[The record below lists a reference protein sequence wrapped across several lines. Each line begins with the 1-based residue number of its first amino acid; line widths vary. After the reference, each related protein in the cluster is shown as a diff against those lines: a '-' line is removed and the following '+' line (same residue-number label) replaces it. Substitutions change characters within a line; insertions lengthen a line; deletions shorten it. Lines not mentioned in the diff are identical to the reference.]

1 MKLTVTMFMSLD
13 GVAQAPGGADEDR
26 DGGFDQGGWLMPHVD
41 DTFGA
46 AIDARFAE
54 ADAFLFGRRTYE
66 IFAQHWP
73 KVTDPG
79 DPVAGRFNTLP
90 KYVASNTLSDPE
102 WEGTT
107 VIGDVATEVARL
119 KEQPGRELQVH
130 GSVTLVQTLAR
141 EKLVDEYLIVVAPL
155 ILGAGKRPFD
165 GAAPSGLEL
174 VDSKAANTGLMV
186 QTYRPTGAPKREDA
200 PPPE

>member
-1 MKLTVTMFMSLD
+1 MKLTVTIFTSID

-26 DGGFDQGGWLMPHVD
+26 DGGFDQGGWLMPHAD
-41 DTFGA
+41 DVFGA
-46 AIDARFAE
+46 AIDARFAA

-66 IFAQHWP
+66 IFAGHWP
-73 KVTDPG
+73 KVTDPE

-90 KYVASNTLSDPE
+90 KYVASTTLSDPE

-107 VIGDVATEVARL
+107 VIADVPAEVARL
-119 KEQPGRELQVH
+119 KERPGRELQVH
-130 GSVTLVQTLAR
+130 GSVTLIQTLAR
-141 EKLVDEYLIVVAPL
+141 ENLVDEYLLVVAPV
-155 ILGAGKRPFD
+155 ILGNGKRPFD
-165 GAAPSGLEL
+165 GAAPAGLEL
-174 VDSKAANTGLMV
+174 VDSRTASTGLMV

>member
-1 MKLTVTMFMSLD
+1 MKLTVTIFTSID

-26 DGGFDQGGWLMPHVD
+26 DGGFDQGGWLMPHAD
-41 DTFGA
+41 DVFGA
-46 AIDARFAE
+46 AIEARFAA

-66 IFAQHWP
+66 IFAGHWP
-73 KVTDPG
+73 KVTDPD

-90 KYVASNTLSDPE
+90 KYVASTTLTDPE

-107 VIGDVATEVARL
+107 VVADVPAEVARL
-119 KEQPGRELQVH
+119 KEEPGRELQVH
-130 GSVTLVQTLAR
+130 GSVTLIQTLAR
-141 EKLVDEYLIVVAPL
+141 ENLVDEYLLMVAPV
-155 ILGAGKRPFD
+155 ILGDGKRPFE
-165 GAAPSGLEL
+165 GATPAGLEL
-174 VDSKAANTGLMV
+174 VGSKTASTGLMV